1 MEHRWSV
8 CVVGKAEPKGSTKAF
23 MPKGASF
30 PIVTSDN
37 PKLKDWQTQVRLIVS
52 QLPALVCEPGP
63 VKLLVQFRL
72 AAPHDV
78 ERTQRRKGITLPHL
92 KRPDI
97 DKLVRSCLDSL
108 KNAGAYKDDA
118 QVVEVHATK
127 SYVTPGEP
135 PKAWIRMES
144 ER

>member
-8 CVVGKAEPKGSTKAF
+8 CVIGKAEPKGSAKAY
-23 MPKGASF
+23 MPKGARF
-30 PIVTSDN
+30 PVVTSDN

-72 AAPHDV
+72 AAPQDV

-92 KRPDI
+92 KTPDI
-97 DKLVRSCLDSL
+97 DKLVRGCLDSL

-135 PKAWIRMES
+135 PKAWIQLES